1 MTITIHA
8 QGAERKPYKPFVSDS
23 RRAHGSNFSK
33 WTTHRLRPSAR
44 KALCVGLTILAPSWS
59 LGITDAV

>member
-1 MTITIHA
+1 MS
-8 QGAERKPYKPFVSDS
+8 GS
-23 RRAHGSNFSK
+23 RRVHGSNSSK

-59 LGITDAV
+59 LGITAAV